1 MLRYFLIIIPFT
13 FFACTKKE
21 VKLFENL
28 DAGQT
33 GVEFENT
40 LVFDKDF
47 NIFTYRNFFNGGG
60 VGVGDINN
68 DGLVDLYFNGNQVSN
83 KLYINQGNF
92 KFKDITESSGTGGTK
107 AWSTGVSMADING
120 DGLIDIYV
128 CNSGDVKGDNKQ
140 NELFINNGDLTFSE
154 QAEAFGLADPG
165 FSTHAA
171 FFDFDNDGDL
181 DLYLLNNSYQA
192 IGSFDLRRNERPNR
206 DPIGGDK
213 LFRNDNNQF
222 VDVSESAGIYGSVI
236 GFGLGIT
243 IGDINQDGW
252 QDIYIS
258 NDFFERD
265 YLYINNKNGTF
276 DEVLEQK
283 IRSISAASMGADMA
297 DMNNDALP
305 DIFVTDMLPEPDS
318 RLKTVTTFEDWDKYQ
333 YNIANGYYHQ
343 FTRNMLQLNQGN
355 GKYSE
360 IGRLAGI
367 EATDWSWGALIFDF
381 QNDGLKDLFIA
392 NGIFRDL
399 TNQDFLQYATQE
411 DVTKKIISKSGVDY
425 EQLINLIPSN
435 PISNYAYI
443 NKGDLQF
450 ENRAVEFGLD
460 EPSFSNGSA
469 YADLDNDGDLDL
481 VVNNVNM
488 PSFIYENKAEI
499 LYPENNFLKL
509 SLKTNSKNTF
519 AFGTKVYAY
528 IGEKTLY
535 YENMPIRAFESTMDH
550 HMVIGLG
557 QAKLIDS
564 VRLIWPDGKFE
575 MLRNVAANQLLK
587 LTEKENLPKYDYT
600 PSNIQQTLFDE
611 IASFDS
617 FQHQENHFVDF
628 DRDRLIFNMISREG
642 PCLCKGDLNND
653 GLEDFYVGGASGQ
666 YGAIFYQDKKGDF
679 LKNSF
684 EQDKDSE
691 DVSCLIFDA
700 DGNGKNDLYI
710 ASGGY
715 EFNEFSSSLGDR
727 LYLQE
732 GNSFIKTNQ
741 VLPNSKFENS
751 SVVRSSD
758 FDKDGDLDLFVGI
771 RTVAARYG
779 LPATSYILIND
790 GKGNYSNMAIEK
802 APDLKDIGMVT
813 DAQWTDIDNDN
824 DDDLIIVGEWMK
836 VTVLINTDGKFNLL
850 NTPSLD
856 QTAGWWKA
864 VEVSD
869 FNNDGFLDLVVGNHG
884 LNSRFKTSTAKPIAL
899 YINDF
904 DNNGKIEQI
913 LTQYNGEE
921 SYPLALRHNLIK
933 QMPGLKKK
941 YLKYENYK
949 EQKIDDIFS
958 PEIVKS
964 SMKLVAN
971 ELATIV
977 LLNNQ
982 GKSFTKAE
990 LPVEAQF
997 SNTIALETLDIDKD
1011 GNEDI
1016 ILGGNFYASK
1026 PEVGRYDAQYGLVLK
1041 GNGDGTFKAI
1051 ISKDS
1056 GIELLGE
1063 TRDIMSIN
1071 TKAGINIISAGNNE
1085 PLQRFKLN

>member
-1 MLRYFLIIIPFT
+1 
-13 FFACTKKE
+13 
-21 VKLFENL
+21 
-28 DAGQT
+28 
-33 GVEFENT
+33 
-40 LVFDKDF
+40 
-47 NIFTYRNFFNGGG
+47 
-60 VGVGDINN
+60 
-68 DGLVDLYFNGNQVSN
+68 
-83 KLYINQGNF
+83 
-92 KFKDITESSGTGGTK
+92 
-107 AWSTGVSMADING
+107 
-120 DGLIDIYV
+120 
-128 CNSGDVKGDNKQ
+128 
-140 NELFINNGDLTFSE
+140 
-154 QAEAFGLADPG
+154 
-165 FSTHAA
+165 
-171 FFDFDNDGDL
+171 
-181 DLYLLNNSYQA
+181 
-192 IGSFDLRRNERPNR
+192 
-206 DPIGGDK
+206 
-213 LFRNDNNQF
+213 
-222 VDVSESAGIYGSVI
+222 SVI